1 MNDTQNQIIRQSSLK
16 AALDYWQLK
25 TGGKCEDLTTHDVIA
40 VASRFG
46 YWCANGKEAQN
57 VNNNKLLK

>member
-16 AALDYWQLK
+16 AALDFWTLK
-25 TGGKCEDLTTHDVIA
+25 TGGKCEDISTSDVIA

-46 YWCANGKEAQN
+46 YWCANGK
-57 VNNNKLLK
+57 